1 MSTQS
6 NLGELMKDPKAA
18 ELLKNKD
25 FIKTIMDSPDTKR
38 LMEMLN
44 QNAGGGLKTA
54 ASAAA
59 KGDTSALNSLLN
71 QVMRS
76 TEGADVVSRINDSV
90 TKK

>member
-6 NLGELMKDPKAA
+6 NLGELMKDPKTA

-25 FIKTIMDSPDTKR
+25 LIKTIMDSPDTKR

-59 KGDTSALNSLLN
+59 KGDTGALTSLLS
-71 QVMRS
+71 QVMNS
-76 TEGADVVSRINDSV
+76 PEGADVVSRINDNV
-90 TKK
+90 AKK